1 MRHIYYWFSYFKT
14 LTFKRIWNAIDVKS
28 SYVISKITRKYRR
41 RGMPLSISIEPTTT
55 CNLQCPECP
64 SGLRKFTRPTGFIKK
79 ETVEEIVKQ
88 LGNYLFYVTFYFQ
101 GEPLLHKQFAEFV
114 RLLKM
119 KKIVVATS
127 TNAHYLTAEK
137 SQEII
142 DSGLD
147 RLIISLDG
155 TDAKTYSIYRKGGN
169 FDKVISNIEFFMALR
184 KKSKSKHPFVEL
196 QFIVFKHNEH
206 QIKEIKI
213 LGKKL
218 GVDKVTL
225 KTAQLYEFEKGN
237 ELMPGLVKYS
247 RYEEYE
253 DGKYRIKSNLPN
265 SCYRSWSGSV
275 ITWDGGVVPCC
286 FDKDADF
293 RFGNI
298 LSTDYKSILKNK
310 EYQKFM
316 QQILIDRSQIEIC
329 RNCSEGL

>member
-127 TNAHYLTAEK
+127 TNAHYLTTEK